1 MKNKK
6 VLVCLVVA
14 LTILGIC
21 GYLINYHT
29 ERTVDFQPVKVF
41 QVPNKNYD
49 MTEMSSYYFITSE
62 ELLNHL
68 TFLSYNY
75 FKEEIKNKLTLEMS
89 NIFLQWKEA
98 LSKINTKIKSN
109 IGKFKYSIQEYGI
122 ISEMYNAIYSQNISY
137 NYATSIIEQ
146 RKNDFNYTNRYY
158 YNIKGS

>member
-62 ELLNHL
+62 ENRID
-68 TFLSYNY
+68 TVIYNNETIY
-75 FKEEIKNKLTLEMS
+75 LQVNEEIIELER
-89 NIFLQWKEA
+89 K
-98 LSKINTKIKSN
+98 
-109 IGKFKYSIQEYGI
+109 
-122 ISEMYNAIYSQNISY
+122 NISLMKKHY
-137 NYATSIIEQ
+137 DWDNA
-146 RKNDFNYTNRYY
+146 N
-158 YNIKGS
+158 